1 MRTIAITV
9 DEETLA
15 LLDELARAS
24 RRRRSRSALVRAA
37 IRQFAERRHRE
48 EIEARDRDILRK
60 HKKRLARQAS
70 ALIAAQAGP

>member
-1 MRTIAITV
+1 MRTIAITI

-37 IRQFAERRHRE
+37 IRQFAQRRHRE

>member
-1 MRTIAITV
+1 MRTIAITMMK
-9 DEETLA
+9 TLA

>member
-15 LLDELARAS
+15 LLDDLARAS
-24 RRRRSRSALVRAA
+24 HRRRSRSALVRAA
-37 IRQFAERRHRE
+37 VRQFAERRHRE
-48 EIEARDRDILRK
+48 EIEARERDILRK

-70 ALIAAQAGP
+70 ALFDSQARP

>member
-15 LLDELARAS
+15 LLDQLAGAS

-37 IRQFAERRHRE
+37 VRQFAERRHRE
-48 EIEARDRDILRK
+48 EIEARERDILRK

-70 ALIAAQAGP
+70 ALIAAQARP

>member
-1 MRTIAITV
+1 MRTIAITI

-37 IRQFAERRHRE
+37 IRQFAERRHSE